1 MGYNWKPDLAKSY
14 ILLKIKLALIEN
26 QERTDFSKLAP
37 LQHNFP
43 FGKSASEV
51 LRCCERVKA
60 HNISYTTIRIYISV
74 HKSKLG

>member
-26 QERTDFSKLAP
+26 QERTDFSKSAP

-43 FGKSASEV
+43 FGKF

-60 HNISYTTIRIYISV
+60 HNISYTTIRIYTSV